1 MLKFM
6 KVIASMFAV
15 VELLMLTFAVLHKN
29 VRFRFVYDLT
39 EEQESEEQTSETSNI
54 VQWNNPCLWKFQV
67 NISVSHLRQK
77 LESTSDAGAGESCLF
92 LLEICFFMALLS
104 ISSNIQLH

>member
-6 KVIASMFAV
+6 KVIVSMLAV
-15 VELLMLTFAVLHKN
+15 VGLLILTFALLHKN
-29 VRFRFVYDLT
+29 VHFRFVYDLT
-39 EEQESEEQTSETSNI
+39 EEQESEEQTFETSNI

-77 LESTSDAGAGESCLF
+77 LESTTDGDAGESCLF
-92 LLEICFFMALLS
+92 LLEIRFFMALLS